1 MSEVMKTR
9 ELELEQAHEERQM
22 GLQDAMV
29 REEQDK
35 DYILTVQSTYQN
47 ELEKLRLEKDLIV
60 DQSNQFARNLQTLTQ
75 EYDYKSHQVL
85 TLQDE
90 TQRLRAQMA
99 DIER

>member
-1 MSEVMKTR
+1 MKTR

-60 DQSNQFARNLQTLTQ
+60 DHSNQFARNLQTLT
-75 EYDYKSHQVL
+75 
-85 TLQDE
+85 
-90 TQRLRAQMA
+90 
-99 DIER
+99 

>member
-35 DYILTVQSTYQN
+35 DYILTVQSTY
-47 ELEKLRLEKDLIV
+47 
-60 DQSNQFARNLQTLTQ
+60 
-75 EYDYKSHQVL
+75 
-85 TLQDE
+85 
-90 TQRLRAQMA
+90 
-99 DIER
+99 